1 MLDIRLISFGILVIC
16 CSALAEDIEINSDR
30 DKLSYSIGIFL
41 GPQVK
46 QQFGDLDYTLLLKG
60 LIDSGLDVSSWKMD
74 PDSVTSSLQK
84 AQAEAQ
90 KVEADRLA
98 KAAQVQLEAGESYL
112 AENALKDGVSVTP
125 SGLQYKIIEQGTGQR
140 PVSTDRVKVDYEG
153 RLINGNVFDSSIAR
167 GEPVTFPLDGVI
179 PGWTEGVQLMKSG
192 ATFEFTIPSIL
203 AYGSSGAGS
212 IPPNSVLVF
221 TVKLLEI
228 NPES

>member
-1 MLDIRLISFGILVIC
+1 MLDIRLFFFGILMVC
-16 CSALAEDIEINSDR
+16 SSALAEEVEINSERDR
-30 DKLSYSIGIFL
+30 LSYSIGIFL
-41 GPQVK
+41 GPQIK
-46 QQFGDLDYTLLLKG
+46 QQFGELDYALVLKG
-60 LIDSGLDVSSWKMD
+60 LKDSGLDISLWKMN
-74 PDSVTSSLQK
+74 PDSVTLSLQK

-90 KVEADRLA
+90 KIEADRLA
-98 KAAQVQLEAGESYL
+98 KAAQVQLKEGESYL

-125 SGLQYKIIEQGTGQR
+125 SGLQYKIIEQGTGPR
-140 PVSTDRVKVDYEG
+140 PGSTDRVKVDYEG
-153 RLINGNVFDSSIAR
+153 RLINGEVFDSSIAR

-192 ATFEFTIPSIL
+192 ATFEFTIPSVL

-221 TVKLLEI
+221 TVKLLEV